1 MPATGFYS
9 DYERIEA
16 QSRELIF
23 KSILQPELER
33 EAVKLYVDYIHD
45 VTSST
50 FSGSTEKLS
59 TTGLLDDG
67 YVEKVRKNAEYY
79 NGLIKHERDYELDY
93 MGILS
98 MIKNYKLGV
107 DGKIFERPQYVYM
120 RVAVQCGESLGHTA
134 ELYEMLSRRI
144 ISFATPIIANSG
156 TKIKNMIS
164 CFLISMEEDSINGIY
179 STLLDIARLSQRG
192 GGIGVHMHNIRSA
205 YEKISTTGKNAGGI
219 LPMLRVYDTS
229 AAYVDQGGRRPGAV
243 SVYLEMHHPEILD
256 FLEVRK
262 NFTQNDR
269 NIKCL
274 FPAIWMPDLFMKRVE
289 SDGYWSFFDPKK
301 FNYLSDLYGKEYED
315 EYETIENMH
324 LYVKQVKARDAWR
337 VILECLINT
346 GLPYIVS
353 KDRVNKCSNQKNL
366 GTIKSSNLCTE
377 IVQYS
382 DPTEISCCTL
392 ASVVLP
398 SFVADKK
405 FDYEL
410 LDHAMSVIVKSL
422 DHVIDLNDYDII
434 PDGKTLRS
442 STRHRPIAVGVVGMA
457 DMFLK
462 MRMVFGS
469 ENSQEVNE
477 KIAEQMY
484 WSAVNASCELA
495 REKERYITFYNSPLA
510 NGIFH
515 FEMWQKTMEED
526 FGKKIVLNKTLDWES
541 LRDRVKKYGVRN
553 SLFIGHMPTGTTSQI
568 LGVHE
573 CFEPFTS
580 NIYARRIGAGDIT
593 MINKFLVADLQEMGV
608 WNEKT
613 YKEIIT
619 AKGSIQSFTHFT
631 RDDGEKIA
639 IPVFMKSLYRTVYE
653 VKPKRCIDMIAR
665 RSPYIDQSSSNNIYY
680 PLTSVR
686 EMTKTLFYAWR
697 SGLKTIQYYART
709 SGAIDPIQ
717 FTCISCST

>member
-1 MPATGFYS
+1 
-9 DYERIEA
+9 
-16 QSRELIF
+16 
-23 KSILQPELER
+23 
-33 EAVKLYVDYIHD
+33 
-45 VTSST
+45 
-50 FSGSTEKLS
+50 
-59 TTGLLDDG
+59 
-67 YVEKVRKNAEYY
+67 
-79 NGLIKHERDYELDY
+79 
-93 MGILS
+93 
-98 MIKNYKLGV
+98 
-107 DGKIFERPQYVYM
+107 
-120 RVAVQCGESLGHTA
+120 
-134 ELYEMLSRRI
+134 
-144 ISFATPIIANSG
+144 
-156 TKIKNMIS
+156 
-164 CFLISMEEDSINGIY
+164 
-179 STLLDIARLSQRG
+179 
-192 GGIGVHMHNIRSA
+192 
-205 YEKISTTGKNAGGI
+205 
-219 LPMLRVYDTS
+219 MLRVYDTS
-229 AAYVDQGGRRPGAV
+229 SAYVDQGGRRPGAIA
-243 SVYLEMHHPEILD
+243 VYIEMHHPEVLD

-301 FNYLSDLYGKEYED
+301 FAYLAELYGKEYED
-315 EYETIENMH
+315 EYELIEKMN
-324 LYVKQVKARDAWR
+324 LFVRQDKARNVWK
-337 VILECLINT
+337 VILECLVNT

-382 DPTEISCCTL
+382 SPEEISCCTL

-398 SFVADKK
+398 SFVENGN
-405 FDYEL
+405 FDYQL
-410 LDHAMSVIVKSL
+410 LNHAMHILVKSL
-422 DHVIDLNDYDII
+422 DHVIDLNDYSVI
-434 PDGKTLRS
+434 PDGKTYNS

-469 ENSQEVNE
+469 DTSQVVNE

-484 WSAVNASCELA
+484 WSAIDASCELA
-495 REKERYITFYNSPLA
+495 QQKERYITFHNSPLA

-526 FGKKIVLNKTLDWES
+526 FGKKIVLNTTLDWES
-541 LRDRVKKYGVRN
+541 LRSRVKKHGVRN
-553 SLFIGHMPTGTTSQI
+553 SLFIGHMPTGTNSQI

-593 MINKFLVADLQEMGV
+593 MVNKFLINDLKQMGV

-613 YKEIIT
+613 YKEIIRE
-619 AKGSIQSFTHFT
+619 KGSIQKFTHFT
-631 RDDGEKIA
+631 REDGTEVP
-639 IPVFMKSLYRTVYE
+639 IPVFIRSLYRTVYE
-653 VKPKRCIDMIAR
+653 VKPKRCIDMVAR

-680 PLTSVR
+680 PYTSVR

-697 SGLKTIQYYART
+697 SGLKTIQYYGRT
-709 SGAIDPIQ
+709 AGAIDPIQ
-717 FTCISCST
+717 FTCVSCST